1 MFYYKFTASTVYCG
15 TENEFYEKF
24 EKEPSSDTLEQI
36 ASEYAD
42 SNAEDFEYLLTGREY
57 DAFENEDEREEAL
70 NNYYADATCTYEQI
84 TENEYKEVM
93 GD

>member
-1 MFYYKFTASTVYCG
+1 MFYYKFIASTFYCG

-24 EKEPSSDTLEQI
+24 EAQPSSDTLEQI

-42 SNAEDFEYLLTGREY
+42 ANAQDFEYLLLGWED
-57 DAFENEDEREEAL
+57 DAFENEEEKEEAL

-84 TENEYKEVM
+84 TESEYKEAM
-93 GD
+93 GE